1 MTLARPVRPPPR
13 LLPSLPLTHLRR
25 APAPPRPAPLLLLI
39 TWRRVPLRPP
49 QAMLPLPPELAP
61 ATGVQA
67 PTYQRGPVPQLLPL
81 HPPPRTSTLRSP
93 GRRAPAA
100 CAAGTPRSAARDARG
115 AALRAPSCAPPAPA
129 PVAATPDRARGSQ
142 EWAGRISR
150 RSGSPSAGGNVR
162 DASKTW
168 NAIKIKNG
176 DKNPTYQR
184 AGGEHLEVP
193 RGPVVAQHPGVDG
206 APCPCER
213 VPPFEGVGSIRDFSS
228 AMGSATSVISK
239 KQSGLSIRG
248 TIRRWWRKVRTVA
261 AVTPRAARLL
271 SAARSESSRLR

>member
-193 RGPVVAQHPGVDG
+193 RG
-206 APCPCER
+206 R
-213 VPPFEGVGSIRDFSS
+213 SLRSIRVSTALHARVSAYPRSRGSEASVTSPARWGPPPPSS
-228 AMGSATSVISK
+228 QRS
-239 KQSGLSIRG
+239 
-248 TIRRWWRKVRTVA
+248 
-261 AVTPRAARLL
+261 RAA
-271 SAARSESSRLR
+271 SPSEARSAGGGGR